1 MAKVIERL
9 EQKQCELAQP
19 REKAY
24 LLKAPFILLFHNFT
38 TF

>member
-9 EQKQCELAQP
+9 EQKQYELAQP
-19 REKAY
+19 KEKAY